1 MRRFSIATSL
11 ALLLILGWAQAHA
24 QSTSSCTTTII
35 TVNATGQVTP
45 LGINSAGTV
54 TGSFFDTGFASHGFK
69 WVNGTGQLFDF
80 PGAAQTALGSINDSG
95 TAVGTLFNADGSSLG
110 FTLDANGQTTQ
121 FAVPGSFSTA
131 AFGINNRGDIVGV
144 ADGVGFEKTGTTF
157 KFIQFP
163 GSVSSTPMSINDA
176 GVIVGTYFD
185 GDATHSFVSSNGKF
199 VNFDVPGAD
208 STDARGINDHG
219 EIMGEFRQTADAQGQ
234 GFTFIHGSVS
244 AFQFPGA
251 TFTEFSAVNAQGDR
265 VGDTVTSDVNGFL
278 SGPAFLL
285 MCR

>member
-11 ALLLILGWAQAHA
+11 SLLLILGSAPANA

-45 LGINSAGTV
+45 LGVNSSVTV

-69 WVNGTGQLFDF
+69 WANGTGQLFDF
-80 PGAAQTALGSINDSG
+80 PGAAQTALGAINDSG
-95 TAVGTLFNADGSSLG
+95 TAVGTLFNSDGSSLG
-110 FTLDANGQTTQ
+110 FTLGANGQTAQ
-121 FAVPGSFSTA
+121 FAAPGAFNTFA
-131 AFGINNRGDIVGV
+131 AGINNRGDIVGV
-144 ADGVGFEKTGTTF
+144 ADGTGFKKTGNTF
-157 KFIQFP
+157 SFFQFP
-163 GSVSSTPMSINDA
+163 GAINTFPTSINDA

-185 GDATHSFVSSNGKF
+185 GDATHSFVSANGKF

-208 STDARGINDHG
+208 STDARGINDRG
-219 EIMGEFRQTADAQGQ
+219 EIVGEVRQTAEGQGQ
-234 GFTFIHGSVS
+234 GFTFINGNVTT
-244 AFQFPGA
+244 FQFPGA

-265 VGDTVTSDVNGFL
+265 VGDTVTSDVNDFL

-285 MCR
+285 TCR